1 MRIWQLL
8 CWEDLL
14 LGKLDPITMTER
26 LAKSEQTPLLV
37 LHLKRLCGR
46 KLGIYFVGYCCIHAY
61 SYLLRALLQQNL
73 SVC

>member
-1 MRIWQLL
+1 MRICQLL
-8 CWEDLL
+8 HWEDLL
-14 LGKLDPITMTER
+14 LGKLDPISMTER

-37 LHLKRLCGR
+37 FHLKTPCSR

-61 SYLLRALLQQNL
+61 SYLVRALLQQNL